1 MSTRWAR
8 NFFGRLL
15 GLKFVRALNNYSKW
29 RRFWTSPVQVTKNL
43 ESSRLACTGIPSTT
57 GSPKITKRSPNV
69 ERKKKDLLCHQFQNF
84 EALVHYVILIAQEV
98 LLVLFFQPNQAG
110 RNMDKKGDSKP
121 IFDGWNTLHRLLL
134 VLSSSKLRNHWLC
147 LLHFR
152 VIFVGIFRFKN
163 WNV

>member
-69 ERKKKDLLCHQFQNF
+69 ERNYGKDFALKTKENRAARVVSSSSYDRRSVEILYELGWDNLETPRTRQLATIMYKLKNHIAPDHLAQILNSTISMYPCHQRNSN
-84 EALVHYVILIAQEV
+84 ILI
-98 LLVLFFQPNQAG
+98 
-110 RNMDKKGDSKP
+110 
-121 IFDGWNTLHRLLL
+121 
-134 VLSSSKLRNHWLC
+134 
-147 LLHFR
+147 
-152 VIFVGIFRFKN
+152 
-163 WNV
+163 